1 MTTPTHG
8 DQNHSMTYT
17 IKVRAP
23 LLTLSKQ
30 TQHVHSERRT
40 SYASSK
46 LTLPKTPHPFTGDST
61 WYFHPSPQSPQDVA
75 RPRSRICTAPPS
87 QITRKPLRQN
97 TKTHNFKR
105 KKKSISKDGSRQFSF
120 AASSKVSR
128 FYDTSKPSISSCQH
142 ASPPCLV
149 FTCLVFSLLSFPF
162 IQQITPLAKKA
173 SKHDISP
180 PTPGSTAKW

>member
-1 MTTPTHG
+1 MLYLLHLRRLSFLYVTTPTHG
-8 DQNHSMTYT
+8 DRNHSMTYT

-30 TQHVHSERRT
+30 TQHVHSKRPI

-46 LTLPKTPHPFTGDST
+46 FTYPRTHIHPQHLVFPPLSSKSTRRGTFTN
-61 WYFHPSPQSPQDVA
+61 HPQ
-75 RPRSRICTAPPS
+75 AP
-87 QITRKPLRQN
+87 T
-97 TKTHNFKR
+97 TKHEKHTTQ
-105 KKKSISKDGSRQFSF
+105 KKKKRSQKMMDPDKFSF

-142 ASPPCLV
+142 ASSPLSL
-149 FTCLVFSLLSFPF
+149 LVFSLLSFPF

-173 SKHDISP
+173 SRHDISP
-180 PTPGSTAKW
+180 PTPGSTAR